1 MRARPSITILLGGTA
16 LAVGPIGIAAAAAA
30 STPSPGSSSATA
42 APRVRATQEL
52 PITTTTTAA
61 PATTTTTAPP
71 PPPANP
77 RDPADFIDPVE
88 GGHVISSFGW
98 RSGRRHEGVDF
109 KGPNRTPVFATFDGV
124 VTQAGAGLSGYGY
137 SVTIDHGDGGTT
149 LMAHLSS
156 WSVLR
161 GDVVKQGEVVG
172 TEGMTG
178 NASTPHVHYEIRI
191 NGVPRDP
198 APYLSGE

>member
-1 MRARPSITILLGGTA
+1 MRARPSITILLGATA

-30 STPSPGSSSATA
+30 STGKPTSSPAAA
-42 APRVRATQEL
+42 APRVRAAQEV
-52 PITTTTTAA
+52 PITTA
-61 PATTTTTAPP
+61 PPAPTTTTAPP

-77 RDPADFIDPVE
+77 RDPADFIDPVD
-88 GGHVISSFGW
+88 GGYVISSLGW

-109 KGPNRTPVFATFDGV
+109 KGPNRAPVFATFAGV
-124 VTQAGAGLSGYGY
+124 VTQAGPGLSGYGY
-137 SVTIDHGDGGTT
+137 SVTIDHGEGVTT

-172 TEGMTG
+172 TEGSTG
-178 NASTPHVHYEIRI
+178 NASTPHVHYEVRL

-198 APYLSGE
+198 SPYLSGE